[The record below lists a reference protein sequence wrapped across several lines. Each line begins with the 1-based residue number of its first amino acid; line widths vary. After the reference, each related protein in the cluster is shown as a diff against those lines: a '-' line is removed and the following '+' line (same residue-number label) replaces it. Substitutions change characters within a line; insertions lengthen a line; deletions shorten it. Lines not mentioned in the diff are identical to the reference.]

1 MYKIIFVRKQ
11 NENIII
17 EQWRVHAVLFLFYF
31 IPTFRYFFDHQMF
44 GPIFWKQNNLFSVF
58 VHASQDYITHCCYF
72 CFCFGNITLSKI
84 VGSQCVLV
92 LQLLCLAACVLKL
105 FVYVR
110 VCASCVLYV
119 CVALSYFIW

>member
-1 MYKIIFVRKQ
+1 MRQGGIPSTELFKVRGDSLL
-11 NENIII
+11 NRL
-17 EQWRVHAVLFLFYF
+17 EQSQLGFAIGTIDVGV
-31 IPTFRYFFDHQMF
+31 PTCADDMT
-44 GPIFWKQNNLFSVF
+44 LLS
-58 VHASQDYITHCCYF
+58 SSLYI
-72 CFCFGNITLSKI
+72 CFGNITLSKI

-119 CVALSYFIW
+119 CVALSYFI

>member
-1 MYKIIFVRKQ
+1 MSFYYGFG
-11 NENIII
+11 
-17 EQWRVHAVLFLFYF
+17 QWILAGGYVDGRQAKGCICYPRGPVP
-31 IPTFRYFFDHQMF
+31 IP
-44 GPIFWKQNNLFSVF
+44 GNAI
-58 VHASQDYITHCCYF
+58 
-72 CFCFGNITLSKI
+72 GNITLSKI

-119 CVALSYFIW
+119 CVALSYFI